1 MNSVH
6 YPSLILGLLLAAA
19 AGAFLLLWL
28 RGTQQRREQDMQTR
42 LAESLRREGELQ
54 ERLHRGELEQ
64 NELRQ
69 RMDAERQRASGLE
82 KDLEVERAR
91 LEERISALQLA
102 EERLK
107 ESFSLISQQALD
119 SNAKSFLSLA
129 EERFRGQQGVAVKD
143 LEARQ
148 QAVDALVRPIAETM
162 KKLEDQLQ
170 NAERR
175 TEGSGAALRNQ
186 LEAVTQGQKELAA
199 ETDRLRRALR
209 QPGVRG
215 RWGEMQLKRVAE
227 LAGMLEYCDFELQ
240 RTVVE
245 SEGGVRRP
253 DMVIHLPGGKSMVVD
268 AKTVM
273 DAYMEAI
280 DAPTEELRQEQMARH
295 ARQVRDQI
303 TLLSG
308 KAYWNSLEHTPEF
321 VVMFIPGEAFYSAAL
336 QQDPTL
342 LEYGSEKR
350 VLLAG
355 PTTLLALLKAA
366 SYGWQQEV
374 MTENARRVADTG
386 KELHERLLVFAR
398 HFSKVR
404 SGLQSAVDGYNS
416 AVSSFE
422 SRVLV
427 SARRIEELG
436 VPVKESLG
444 SQSPIDTQPRALT
457 TALPGAD
464 THADVVTQK
473 TPETTPEDPC

>member
-64 NELRQ
+64 SELRQ

-240 RTVVE
+240 RTVV
-245 SEGGVRRP
+245 
-253 DMVIHLPGGKSMVVD
+253 
-268 AKTVM
+268 
-273 DAYMEAI
+273 
-280 DAPTEELRQEQMARH
+280 
-295 ARQVRDQI
+295 
-303 TLLSG
+303 
-308 KAYWNSLEHTPEF
+308 
-321 VVMFIPGEAFYSAAL
+321 
-336 QQDPTL
+336 
-342 LEYGSEKR
+342 
-350 VLLAG
+350 
-355 PTTLLALLKAA
+355 
-366 SYGWQQEV
+366 
-374 MTENARRVADTG
+374 
-386 KELHERLLVFAR
+386 
-398 HFSKVR
+398 
-404 SGLQSAVDGYNS
+404 
-416 AVSSFE
+416 
-422 SRVLV
+422 
-427 SARRIEELG
+427 
-436 VPVKESLG
+436 
-444 SQSPIDTQPRALT
+444 
-457 TALPGAD
+457 
-464 THADVVTQK
+464 
-473 TPETTPEDPC
+473 